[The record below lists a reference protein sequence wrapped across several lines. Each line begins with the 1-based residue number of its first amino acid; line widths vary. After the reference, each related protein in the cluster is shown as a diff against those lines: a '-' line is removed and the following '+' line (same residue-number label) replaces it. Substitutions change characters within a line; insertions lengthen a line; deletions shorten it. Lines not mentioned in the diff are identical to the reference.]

1 MENFAFT
8 PQEIVSILKKR
19 YEIAKNNGV
28 EIKEEDIS
36 KKEIESFIVE
46 YELKRFNSLFNN
58 VFSDFEDIFEID
70 NGGDHLDSEDGV
82 SEICLEIVN
91 KIKENFQKVDKAKL
105 LRFVFKLISKL
116 VFKEEEN
123 AGGIP
128 LL

>member
-19 YEIAKNNGV
+19 YEIAKNNGE

-82 SEICLEIVN
+82 GEICLEIVN
-91 KIKENFQKVDKAKL
+91 KIK
-105 LRFVFKLISKL
+105 
-116 VFKEEEN
+116 
-123 AGGIP
+123 
-128 LL
+128 

>member
-19 YEIAKNNGV
+19 YEIAKNNGE

-46 YELKRFNSLFNN
+46 YELKKFNILFNN

-82 SEICLEIVN
+82 GEIYLEIVN

-123 AGGIP
+123 ADGIP